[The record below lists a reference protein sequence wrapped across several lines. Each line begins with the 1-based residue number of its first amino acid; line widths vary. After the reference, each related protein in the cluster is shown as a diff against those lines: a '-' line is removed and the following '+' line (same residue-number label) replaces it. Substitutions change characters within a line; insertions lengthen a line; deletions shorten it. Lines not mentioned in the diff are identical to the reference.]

1 MTAGNT
7 MRRYMARVDFLLC
20 KETID
25 SMLAQGFSR
34 KLIHERLISEGRC
47 AMNYITF
54 CKCIRNAKKIAPPPS
69 SRQAENNKPDPPV
82 VRFPHHKRE
91 VLKKHRKSKGDEHLN
106 RMFRVQ
112 NPYHNDL
119 IYDIPNEGHE
129 REVE

>member
-1 MTAGNT
+1 MKTGNT

-82 VRFPHHKRE
+82 VRPQRQPGIIKVESKTFPDPRAMD
-91 VLKKHRKSKGDEHLN
+91 SN
-106 RMFRVQ
+106 
-112 NPYHNDL
+112 NL
-119 IYDIPNEGHE
+119 I
-129 REVE
+129 